1 MTELSPTEA
10 VNERTLGLDR
20 MPLME
25 ILHVINDEDAKVAL
39 AVRKCLPQ
47 IEELVEL
54 FKETINTDGHVFFI
68 GAGTS
73 GRLGRME
80 AAECPPTF
88 GVPRDIVQGIMA
100 GGEEAEHSALE
111 GVEDDEQAGATDI
124 QASGVKAG
132 DLVIG
137 LSASGKTPYVLA
149 ALASARMLRAR
160 TAAIICNTTDLE
172 SKVDV
177 LVTAVV
183 GPEVVSGSTR
193 MKAGTA
199 QKMILNMV
207 TTASMVGLGRVYGNL
222 MVDMRPSNKKLW
234 RRAERIVTQ
243 ATGADQQT
251 AAYALSQSDGV
262 SKVAILCILCGVSP
276 NEACR
281 RLDNAG
287 GRIHEALAQGH
298 ALVDAEP
305 SDNSDG
311 RDWP

>member
-47 IEELVEL
+47 IEELVAL

-88 GVPRDIVQGIMA
+88 GVPRDIIQGIMA

-276 NEACR
+276 NEAR
-281 RLDNAG
+281 RLLDNAD

-305 SDNSDG
+305 RDNSDG
-311 RDWP
+311 RGRP

>member
-1 MTELSPTEA
+1 MTDLSATEA
-10 VNERTLGLDR
+10 VNERTLKLDR

-25 ILHVINDEDAKVAL
+25 MLHVINDEDAKVAS
-39 AVRKCLPQ
+39 AVCKCLPQ
-47 IEELVEL
+47 IAELVEL
-54 FKETINTDGHVFFI
+54 FKETINADGRVFFI

-88 GVPRDIVQGIMA
+88 GVPDDIIQGIMA
-100 GGEEAEHSALE
+100 GGGEAERSTLE
-111 GVEDDEQAGATDI
+111 GAEDDEQAGVEDVR
-124 QASGVKAG
+124 ASGVKRG

-149 ALASARMLRAR
+149 ALAMARTLRAK
-160 TAAIICNTTDLE
+160 TAAIVCNAIDLE
-172 SKVDV
+172 CEVDV

-199 QKMILNMV
+199 QKLILNMV

-222 MVDMRPSNKKLW
+222 MVDMKPSNRKLW

-251 AAYALSQSDGV
+251 AAHALSQSGGV
-262 SKVAILCILCGVSP
+262 SKVAILCILCGVTP
-276 NEACR
+276 DEAR
-281 RLDNAG
+281 RLLDHAD
-287 GRIHEALAQGH
+287 GRIHEALAKGS
-298 ALVDAEP
+298 APVGIKRID
-305 SDNSDG
+305 DSDG
-311 RDWP
+311 KGPA